1 MAGTIRNFIYLAVAI
16 AMVLYA
22 LPRIEFGQSWT
33 FSTVFGI
40 VWLGF
45 AFIVISAQL
54 YLLFGVKEQTKRRL
68 AQIRRERAVLWER
81 RMQQSLQAQTRYRRS
96 KQ

>member
-1 MAGTIRNFIYLAVAI
+1 MSGTIRNVIYLAVAI

-33 FSTVFGI
+33 LSTVFGI

-45 AFIVISAQL
+45 ALIVISAQL
-54 YLLFGVKEQTKRRL
+54 YLLFGVKEATRQRL
-68 AQIRRERAVLWER
+68 AQIKRERAAIWER
-81 RMQQSLQAQTRYRRS
+81 RMQQPVQAQMRYRRS